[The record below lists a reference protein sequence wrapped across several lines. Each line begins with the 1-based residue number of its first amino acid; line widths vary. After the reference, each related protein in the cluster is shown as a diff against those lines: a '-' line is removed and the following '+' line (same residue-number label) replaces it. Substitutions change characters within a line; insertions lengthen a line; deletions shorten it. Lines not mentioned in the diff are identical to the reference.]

1 MVVKQ
6 HYRPQKKR
14 VRKRSGWR
22 TFWFGL
28 WFLICVVFG
37 WLASRQIANYFVTPD
52 AIFVLGGEPEREK
65 FAARFASQ
73 YPNIEVWVSGGS
85 PQGYA
90 QRIFAKEG
98 ISADR
103 LHLDY
108 RAEDTVTN
116 FTTLV
121 SEFQNRGIRS
131 IYLITSEDHMLR
143 ARTIGEIVLGTKGIL
158 IEPVTI
164 PTERSPEPV
173 NKTFRDAA
181 RAFLWITL
189 GYSPSKLPPK

>member
-6 HYRPQKKR
+6 SNRSQKKR
-14 VRKRSGWR
+14 LRKRSGWR
-22 TFWFGL
+22 KLFLWV
-28 WFLICVVFG
+28 WFLSFVVCG
-37 WLASRQIANYFVTPD
+37 WVGSRQIANYFVTPD
-52 AIFVLGGEPEREK
+52 AILVLGGEPEREL

-73 YPNIEVWVSGGS
+73 YPNIEIWVSGGS
-85 PQGYA
+85 PKGYA
-90 QRIFAKEG
+90 QSIFAKKG

-121 SEFQNRGIRS
+121 SEFQDRGIRS
-131 IYLITSEDHMLR
+131 VYLVTSEDHMLR

-173 NKTFRDAA
+173 NKTIRDAG
-181 RAFLWITL
+181 RALLWVTF
-189 GYSPSKLPPK
+189 GYTSSRSSQN